1 MMTEP
6 KPLASLSASLLARKG
21 AARPA
26 MRRQTALGVAA
37 NFGTHDDLGWNDMGY
52 DVDPQGLDPNELQPT
67 ASGLSPMSRAD
78 SDADVRSAIDS
89 AIDRTI
95 VSPTISSIDGTSPIP
110 VMAAT
115 PPVVTAQAELARAIA
130 PEPVI
135 APVIVATP
143 LVVAPAIVVPDAI
156 IEPEIVAA
164 PVAKPVSVSP
174 PPTRSDPIKSRSAA
188 GAKGAFAFTLRLDPE
203 RHLRLRLASAS
214 GNRSA
219 QQIMTALLDDYLA
232 NQPDIDAFANRL
244 GMAN

>member
-78 SDADVRSAIDS
+78 SDADVRNAIDN

-95 VSPTISSIDGTSPIP
+95 VSPTISPIDGTSPIP
-110 VMAAT
+110 VAAAT

-130 PEPVI
+130 PEPV
-135 APVIVATP
+135 AVPVTVVPAAVIDA
-143 LVVAPAIVVPDAI
+143 VVAPTPARVAIAPAPPRADATK
-156 IEPEIVAA
+156 A
-164 PVAKPVSVSP
+164 
-174 PPTRSDPIKSRSAA
+174 RSAA

-203 RHLRLRLASAS
+203 RHLRLRLASAT

-219 QQIMTALLDDYLA
+219 QQIMVALLDDYLA